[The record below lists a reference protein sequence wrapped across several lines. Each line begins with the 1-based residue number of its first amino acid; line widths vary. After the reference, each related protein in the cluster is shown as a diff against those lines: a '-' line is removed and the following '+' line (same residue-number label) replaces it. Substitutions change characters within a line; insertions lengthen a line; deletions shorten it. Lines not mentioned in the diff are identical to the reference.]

1 MSQTLA
7 VRLPDEIDRRLTE
20 LVELTG
26 RPKSH
31 YLKEAL
37 LEHLDD
43 IEDAA
48 IAAERYREVIE
59 GRVQTVSWDEV
70 RSELGFQ

>member
-1 MSQTLA
+1 MSQTVA
-7 VRLPDEIDRRLTE
+7 VRLPDEIDKRLTE

-26 RPKSH
+26 RSKSH

-37 LEHLDD
+37 LEHLDN

-48 IAAERYREVIE
+48 IAAERYREVVE
-59 GRVQTVSWDEV
+59 GRVQTVSWDEIGD
-70 RSELGFQ
+70 ELGLQ